1 MPTPPQAQGHGPG
14 SQAGHSHM
22 RITDL
27 ASEGSQEAWAGFSG
41 SLPSVEAGKPWEEA
55 HVWELALAEKE
66 TPRSLAA
73 GPREPC

>member
-1 MPTPPQAQGHGPG
+1 
-14 SQAGHSHM
+14 M

-27 ASEGSQEAWAGFSG
+27 ASEGSKEVWAGFSG

-55 HVWELALAEKE
+55 EVWELALAEKE

-73 GPREPC
+73 APREPC